1 MSYQLHSEVGGD
13 SACKGKDAWDVV
25 RMVVTVIMMM
35 VAMMM
40 MIKVMMMMMMIKI
53 IMMNKLPMS
62 DVVDDTIQKIIALK
76 RIQRKKS
83 QRQ

>member
-13 SACKGKDAWDVV
+13 SACKGKDAWDEVM
-25 RMVVTVIMMM
+25 MVVTVIMMM

-40 MIKVMMMMMMIKI
+40 IKVMMIKI

-76 RIQRKKS
+76 RIHRKKS
-83 QRQ
+83 QR

>member
-25 RMVVTVIMMM
+25 MMVVTVIMMM

-40 MIKVMMMMMMIKI
+40 IKVMMMMMIKI

-62 DVVDDTIQKIIALK
+62 DVAYDTIQKISALK
-76 RIQRKKS
+76 RIHRKKS

>member
-13 SACKGKDAWDVV
+13 SACKGKDACDEV
-25 RMVVTVIMMM
+25 RIVVTVIMMM

-40 MIKVMMMMMMIKI
+40 IKVMMMMMIKI

-76 RIQRKKS
+76 RIHRKS
-83 QRQ
+83 